1 MPLRL
6 AVLACCAAGALAPAR
21 TMIAVNAGGPSFVGS
36 DEAVY
41 EADRYHAHGEASDFG
56 IQFPI
61 SGTKDPELY
70 QVRAPRPPPAA
81 ACRRAAIPAA
91 RPQPPVLTAARPP
104 RQTER
109 YAISGQV
116 ADPTPPTHTPPPLS
130 WPEPR

>member
-1 MPLRL
+1 MAGSALRL
-6 AVLACCAAGALAPAR
+6 VVLACCVAGALAPAR

-70 QVRAPRPPPAA
+70 QVRARRCRRLLPPLLRRAALPAARRPPPAA
-81 ACRRAAIPAA
+81 RRP
-91 RPQPPVLTAARPP
+91 
-104 RQTER
+104 
-109 YAISGQV
+109 Y
-116 ADPTPPTHTPPPLS
+116 
-130 WPEPR
+130 

>member
-1 MPLRL
+1 MAGSALRL
-6 AVLACCAAGALAPAR
+6 VVLACCVAGALAPAR

-70 QVRAPRPPPAA
+70 QVLLAPLPPPAAAAAAPRGPPCRPPPAA
-81 ACRRAAIPAA
+81 RRP
-91 RPQPPVLTAARPP
+91 
-104 RQTER
+104 
-109 YAISGQV
+109 Y
-116 ADPTPPTHTPPPLS
+116 
-130 WPEPR
+130 

>member
-1 MPLRL
+1 MAGSALRL
-6 AVLACCAAGALAPAR
+6 VVLACCVAGALAPAR

-70 QVRAPRPPPAA
+70 QVRCAARPYLPPAA
-81 ACRRAAIPAA
+81 RRP
-91 RPQPPVLTAARPP
+91 PPVLTAARPP

-116 ADPTPPTHTPPPLS
+116 ADPTPHTPPPLS

>member
-1 MPLRL
+1 MAGSALRL
-6 AVLACCAAGALAPAR
+6 VVLACCVAGALAPAR

-70 QVRAPRPPPAA
+70 QVRAPLPPPAAAAAPRGPPCRPPPAA
-81 ACRRAAIPAA
+81 RRP
-91 RPQPPVLTAARPP
+91 
-104 RQTER
+104 
-109 YAISGQV
+109 Y
-116 ADPTPPTHTPPPLS
+116 
-130 WPEPR
+130 